1 VRSEELLVSG
11 LRARV
16 QIRDRRPPLVPPLT
30 DGDATESWI
39 DEGPVLAVDLGHVGE
54 RKGVT
59 AALELLRTLL
69 ALSGPESHEVGL
81 RAVAQL
87 LVDDRRHG

>member
-1 VRSEELLVSG
+1 M
-11 LRARV
+11 